1 MASAVVVVAV
11 TERHAMTLTPLSPQ
25 AQPHAPVSSVLLA
38 TLVLPGLAA
47 LCALSPNDT
56 HAETAPEKTTIGLKY
71 GSYQDSQPGFN
82 RIKATAPQVYVQAP
96 VASDWS
102 VEASGVVDNVSG
114 ASPRMHTQRS
124 GASRMSDERKAGDVK
139 VTRHLARSAYSV
151 GVAYSTEHDYE
162 SKALSVQGRWAS
174 DDNNR
179 TWTAGLGLAADRIDN
194 TSNGVNTA
202 INQHKR
208 TQEFMVGV
216 TQILTPQ
223 DIAQVNLTRSTGR
236 GYFNDPYKSF
246 DQRPDQRDAW
256 IAVAR
261 WNHHV
266 PRYDASIRTSY
277 RYYSDTFG
285 VNSHTLGADWVQPFG
300 KYTVTPGVRYYT
312 QTAAH
317 FYFDPVF
324 NAQGQYDE
332 VGTIRRAASI
342 VGSKSADQRLA
353 AYGAVTL
360 SLKVA
365 YAITPDTVV
374 DAKLETYR
382 QTAALRLGSGSPGL
396 DPFYARFIQLGLTHR
411 F

>member
-1 MASAVVVVAV
+1 
-11 TERHAMTLTPLSPQ
+11 
-25 AQPHAPVSSVLLA
+25 
-38 TLVLPGLAA
+38 
-47 LCALSPNDT
+47 
-56 HAETAPEKTTIGLKY
+56 
-71 GSYQDSQPGFN
+71 
-82 RIKATAPQVYVQAP
+82 
-96 VASDWS
+96 
-102 VEASGVVDNVSG
+102 
-114 ASPRMHTQRS
+114 
-124 GASRMSDERKAGDVK
+124 
-139 VTRHLARSAYSV
+139 
-151 GVAYSTEHDYE
+151 
-162 SKALSVQGRWAS
+162 
-174 DDNNR
+174 
-179 TWTAGLGLAADRIDN
+179 LGLAADRIDN
-194 TSNGVNTA
+194 SSNGVNTA

-216 TQILTPQ
+216 TQILTPL
-223 DIAQVNLTRSTGR
+223 DIAQLNLTRSTGS

-256 IAVAR
+256 IALAR

-266 PRYDASIRTSY
+266 PRYDASVRTSY

-285 VNSHTLGADWVQPFG
+285 VNSHTLGADWVQPMG
-300 KYTVTPGVRYYT
+300 KFTVTPGARYYT
-312 QTAAH
+312 QTAAN

-353 AYGAVTL
+353 AYGALTL